1 MEDPEINTHTYGQL
15 ILDKEPEPYNR
26 GKKKKKASSTNG
38 LDLQLAST
46 QGHGFLTPNPRN
58 LPPSGLL

>member
-1 MEDPEINTHTYGQL
+1 LIKSLNHTT
-15 ILDKEPEPYNR
+15 EE
-26 GKKKKKASSTNG
+26 KKKKASSTNG